1 MANNGVSI
9 YYGDIAPG
17 AKENFAP
24 SMVDKASF
32 VQLNQLNQNG
42 LFFPNYGNPCE
53 LYSVV
58 LDGRTKV
65 FPSYPETKNMGIWSE
80 QISDENG
87 VFDNP
92 ITLTLQAKEQYSSQ
106 GFTFTFDTYNNIYPT
121 RIHIQWFREID
132 GVAESL
138 DSFDFE
144 PDSANYFAH
153 HRVDYYNKVVIT
165 FLSMNMPKNRLKLR
179 DIDYGYGTIFY
190 GDELRSTRILQ
201 EIDPISSEISVNT
214 ADFVL
219 DSHRGIDYS
228 FQEKQPLSIYFNG
241 QLKATTFV
249 KQSKRKSKFLW
260 DVRSEDYIGFLDR
273 IPFVGGIYKNKNAVE
288 LIEEIFS
295 VANVPYK
302 IDASFSSEVVTGY
315 IPYSS
320 CREALAQVAFA
331 IQAIVDTSNS
341 DVVRVY
347 KLNET
352 ITQKIPLERTM
363 QGQSFTEEERITSV
377 EMTEHSYALSNEAVN
392 VYSAEESGSGTNIL
406 VTFREPLHSL
416 TITDGQ
422 IIESGTNYAYI
433 NAGSNCVLSGL
444 NYEHTTA
451 VRKKKNPNILSG
463 TIEKNVSV
471 TDATLISSNNIEKVL
486 DSCYNYLVTRNT
498 TRTKIVEG
506 KHEVYVGDNKYGA
519 SIYGSIV
526 YGKASRSVGDVAT
539 TVYDRPV
546 SVGELIETETEYIGD
561 LTGRVIRQN
570 FNLNGGIII
579 KDTVMR

>member
-24 SMVDKASF
+24 SMVDKESF

-87 VFDNP
+87 VFENP

-121 RIHIQWFREID
+121 RIHVEWFREID

-144 PDSANYFAH
+144 PDSAKYFAH

-165 FLSMNMPKNRLKLR
+165 FLSLNMPKNRLKLR
-179 DIDYGYGTIFY
+179 EIDYGYGTIFY
-190 GDELRSTRILQ
+190 GDELRSTKILQ

-273 IPFVGGIYKNKNAVE
+273 IPFAGGIYKNKNAVE

-341 DVVRVY
+341 DVINVY
-347 KLNET
+347 KLQEGVSP
-352 ITQKIPLERTM
+352 KIYLDRIM
-363 QGQSFTEEERITSV
+363 QGQSFTEEEKITSV
-377 EMTEHSYALSNEAVN
+377 ELTEHSYSLGNKSAKA
-392 VYSAEESGSGTNIL
+392 YSAEESGSGDNIL

-416 TITDGQ
+416 TITGGE
-422 IIESGTNYAYI
+422 IVKSGTNFAYI
-433 NAGSNCVLSGL
+433 NAGSSCVLTGL
-444 NYEHTTA
+444 NYEHTTS
-451 VRKKKNPNILSG
+451 VRRKINPNVLAG
-463 TIEKNVSV
+463 TIEKNVSI
-471 TDATLISSNNIEKVL
+471 TDATLISFDNVENVL
-486 DSCYNYLVTRNT
+486 NVCYNYLT
-498 TRTKIVEG
+498 TRKNVHAKIVEG
-506 KHEVYVGDNKYGA
+506 KHDSQGGGSVYGSFLYGKNVYGGGA
-519 SIYGSIV
+519 SSKGR
-526 YGKASRSVGDVAT
+526 AL
-539 TVYDRPV
+539 YDRPV
-546 SVGELIETETEYIGD
+546 NVGDLITTETEYMGD
-561 LTGRVIRQN
+561 ITGRVVRQTY
-570 FNLNGGIII
+570 NLNGGILI